1 MARKKS
7 GFSSSGIYS
16 IDPDGNGSMNVSCDM
31 VTDGGRWTVIQRR
44 VDGSTD
50 FYLDWAD
57 YKRGFGSL
65 TGNFWLGNDKIHR
78 LTTSGNTVLRVDL
91 EDWDANTAYSVYGKF
106 VVDDEN
112 NKYKLSVADY
122 DESSTA
128 GDSLYLNN
136 NWSFSTKDR
145 DNFNFGNTNPA
156 DYHKGGWWYI
166 IVSSSNLNGLYLGRE
181 TNPIGMVWSRWK
193 GRYQS
198 LKRSEMKLRPSSFV

>member
-1 MARKKS
+1 MR
-7 GFSSSGIYS
+7 
-16 IDPDGNGSMNVSCDM
+16 
-31 VTDGGRWTVIQRR
+31 
-44 VDGSTD
+44 
-50 FYLDWAD
+50 
-57 YKRGFGSL
+57 
-65 TGNFWLGNDKIHR
+65 
-78 LTTSGNTVLRVDL
+78 
-91 EDWDANTAYSVYGKF
+91 NTAYSVYGKF

-166 IVSSSNLNGLYLGRE
+166 IVSSSNLNGLYLGRA
-181 TNPIGMVWSRWK
+181 TNPNGMVWSRWK